1 MTAGPRRFGSTW
13 KAMTRM
19 QTRVWRDWRRRAN
32 ISVMNSS
39 SDCGCDERQSCISG
53 WTARNRKRRESK
65 NCWRGRRK
73 EARPARNP
81 VEKRH
86 NDVLEDV
93 LRRIGEH
100 ERFVLT
106 SHARPD
112 GDAVGSALACCQ
124 ILRSMGKHADV
135 VLHDGVPRIYQPLPF
150 ADTVVRAERVNGN
163 YEAAIILECDSIQRT
178 RLQGLENSFLISID
192 HHVSGR
198 PFANVN
204 WIDPKAAATAEMVY
218 RLAREAGVK
227 ISPEIATCLYTAVLT
242 DTGSFMFEGTNEHTF
257 ELARELV
264 LAGADPAHCA
274 RNIYFGHSTAKM
286 RLLGAALSNLHRE
299 GPLAW
304 ISVSQEQMQ
313 RCHAKEEDCEGL
325 VNYALSMQ
333 GVEVALFFRELPDG
347 RFRVSLRSKGKV
359 DVATVAERFG
369 GGGHQCASGC
379 ALDGPL
385 SAATERVLAEL
396 RLGSSL
402 Q

>member
-1 MTAGPRRFGSTW
+1 ML
-13 KAMTRM
+13 K
-19 QTRVWRDWRRRAN
+19 
-32 ISVMNSS
+32 
-39 SDCGCDERQSCISG
+39 
-53 WTARNRKRRESK
+53 
-65 NCWRGRRK
+65 
-73 EARPARNP
+73 
-81 VEKRH
+81 
-86 NDVLEDV
+86 DVLKHIEQ
-93 LRRIGEH
+93 RN
-100 ERFVLT
+100 RFVLT

-112 GDAVGSALACCQ
+112 GDAIGSALACRQ
-124 ILRSMGKHADV
+124 ILRAMGKEADV
-135 VLHDGVPRIYQPLPF
+135 VLRDGVPRIYQPLPY
-150 ADTVVRAERVNGN
+150 AREVVQSENVNGD

-178 RLQGLENSFLISID
+178 RLHGLENKFLINID
-192 HHVSGR
+192 HHQSGR
-198 PFANVN
+198 PFAQVN
-204 WIDPKAAATAEMVY
+204 WIDPKAVATAEMVY

-313 RCHAKEEDCEGL
+313 LCHAREEDCEGL

-347 RFRVSLRSKGKV
+347 RFRVSLRSKGHV
-359 DVATVAERFG
+359 NVAAVAERLG

-379 ALDGPL
+379 AIDGPL
-385 SAATERVLAEL
+385 SSAAARILAEL
-396 RLGSSL
+396 RLGSSI